1 MTSCGGPP
9 GLPEVTF
16 LVEATLCGGGQR
28 KVIPEFFTLQKFG
41 NDFSSVR
48 DVAVA
53 AARNYVESNMLSIS
67 EILGTPHHRLRVEE
81 SGLMSLTS
89 INYPPHFV

>member
-1 MTSCGGPP
+1 VVTALVEATLCGGPP

-41 NDFSSVR
+41 NDFSLVR
-48 DVAVA
+48 NVDIIGHK
-53 AARNYVESNMLSIS
+53 NSTLIP
-67 EILGTPHHRLRVEE
+67 LGV
-81 SGLMSLTS
+81 
-89 INYPPHFV
+89 ND